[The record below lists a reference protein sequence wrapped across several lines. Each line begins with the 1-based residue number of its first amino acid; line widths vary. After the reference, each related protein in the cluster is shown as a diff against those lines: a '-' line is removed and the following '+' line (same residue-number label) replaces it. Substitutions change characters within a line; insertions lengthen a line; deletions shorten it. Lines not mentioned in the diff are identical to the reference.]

1 MAQKNIS
8 VTEEA
13 YNALSDLKGEYMSF
27 TDVILLLV
35 KQQKEINNIKVNNV
49 KLGALKASKQK
60 GGIN

>member
-35 KQQKEINNIKVNNV
+35 NQQKEINNIKVNNV
-49 KLGALKASKQK
+49 KLGALKASKRK
-60 GGIN
+60 GGN